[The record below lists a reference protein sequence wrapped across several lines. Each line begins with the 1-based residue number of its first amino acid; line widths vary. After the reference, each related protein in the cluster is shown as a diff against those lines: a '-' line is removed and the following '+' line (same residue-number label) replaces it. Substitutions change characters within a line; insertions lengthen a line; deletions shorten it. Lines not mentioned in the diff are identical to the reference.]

1 MSTAR
6 TLATTRRV
14 LQQLSHD
21 RRSIALLLLV
31 PAVLL
36 VLFKYVYAV
45 DSRPFDRIGPQLLGI
60 FPFVVMFLITSVTM
74 VRERT
79 SGTLERLLTTRLQR
93 AELVGGYALAFGCV
107 SGPDAGAM
115 GLHYVNMPLVLDG
128 EITASRPE
136 IILYEPV
143 GNGQVRLVG
152 ADYLVFADAWDKT
165 HPSAPEL
172 MGQKF
177 QQFEAPN
184 RFGLPRFYTLHVWAW
199 KNNPTG
205 TFVNWHSNIS
215 CDGFTGQQQ

>member
-1 MSTAR
+1 MTR
-6 TLATTRRV
+6 TRFGQLTFSITGMFAAAGLFASAALAQDHTHGGSA
-14 LQQLSHD
+14 QDHAHGGSAQN
-21 RRSIALLLLV
+21 ALV
-31 PAVLL
+31 KV
-36 VLFKYVYAV
+36 
-45 DSRPFDRIGPQLLGI
+45 
-60 FPFVVMFLITSVTM
+60 
-74 VRERT
+74 VREIT
-79 SGTLERLLTTRLQR
+79 EPYKNVAA
-93 AELVGGYALAFGCV
+93 AETAGYALAFGCV

-128 EITASRPE
+128 EIDAKRPE
-136 IILYEPV
+136 IVIYEPV
-143 GNGQVRLVG
+143 GNGMVRLVG

-165 HPSAPEL
+165 HSSAPEL

-215 CDGFTGQQQ
+215 CDAFSGPTQ